1 MADVF
6 GGPFGTYAD
15 ASGGVIDG
23 TGKDEVGVMLTNFC
37 ALLGITLTAGN
48 GVTGAAVLL
57 HEVDSPPPGWDKM
70 AVEVREMIAV
80 EMTNL
85 WDAIDAASEA

>member
-15 ASGGVIDG
+15 ASGGVVDG
-23 TGKDEVGVMLTNFC
+23 TGKDEIGVMLTNFC
-37 ALLGITLTAGN
+37 ALYGILLAAGN
-48 GVTGAAVLL
+48 GVTGAASLI
-57 HEVDSPPPGWDKM
+57 HNVDSPHPDFDNID
-70 AVEVREMIAV
+70 VEVREKMGV
-80 EMTNL
+80 EMENL

>member
-15 ASGGVIDG
+15 AASGVING
-23 TGKDEVGVMLTNFC
+23 TGKDEIAVMLTNFC
-37 ALLGITLTAGN
+37 ALLQITLTAGN
-48 GVTGAAVLL
+48 GVTGAAVLV
-57 HEVDSPPPGWDKM
+57 HNADSAHPDFDKI
-70 AVEVREMIAV
+70 AVEMREKIAV

>member
-23 TGKDEVGVMLTNFC
+23 TGKDEIAVMLTNFM
-37 ALLGITLTAGN
+37 ALFSITLTAGN

-57 HEVDSPPPGWDKM
+57 HNVDSPHPDFDAIRIEMREKM
-70 AVEVREMIAV
+70 AVEMAA
-80 EMTNL
+80 L

>member
-37 ALLGITLTAGN
+37 ALFGVLLVAGN
-48 GVTGAAVLL
+48 GVTGVGTIIHNAS
-57 HEVDSPPPGWDKM
+57 SPHPDFDNI
-70 AVEVREMIAV
+70 AIEVREKMAV